1 MGKFFGFLA
10 IVLISVFAYFSLRPM
25 GAIHFENTEKIIG
38 KVTKITQKS
47 DDIFINLKNG
57 NGVYFIKDGLKKGI
71 FMQRIKKF
79 EGKIVTIYYVK
90 NDLDH
95 FDPLDPFDTKKY
107 IAKMKSINGII
118 YNEIVE

>member
-1 MGKFFGFLA
+1 MSKFFGFLA
-10 IVLISVFAYFSLRPM
+10 IVLIGGFAYFSFRPM
-25 GAIHFENTEKIIG
+25 GVIHLENTEKIIG

-47 DDIFINLKNG
+47 DDIFINLKNRDE
-57 NGVYFIKDGLKKGI
+57 VYFIKDGLKKGI
-71 FMQRIKKF
+71 FMQRIKKL

-107 IAKMKSINGII
+107 IAKMKSISEVV